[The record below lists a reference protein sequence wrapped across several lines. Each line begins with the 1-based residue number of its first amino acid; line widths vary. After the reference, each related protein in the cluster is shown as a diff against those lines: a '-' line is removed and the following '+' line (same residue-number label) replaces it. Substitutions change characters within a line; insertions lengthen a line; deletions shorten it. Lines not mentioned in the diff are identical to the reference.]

1 MIQALPHSHNTSTS
15 SSLKEF
21 SNEQTYS
28 TLLQT
33 SQNGTTQQQQ
43 QQQQQLQSQ
52 QQQQQQQQHQQQLS
66 SWLPERNN
74 TIQKELQVW
83 SFLLLLILQDEEDSL
98 KNSNCMSA
106 LSVDPYLPEAVVAF
120 KKLCKNVLLHQR
132 CWT

>member
-1 MIQALPHSHNTSTS
+1 LQ
-15 SSLKEF
+15 EF

-43 QQQQQLQSQ
+43 QQQHQLQSQ
-52 QQQQQQQQHQQQLS
+52 QQQQQQQQQLQQHQQQPS

-74 TIQKELQVW
+74 AIQKDLQVW
-83 SFLLLLILQDEEDSL
+83 SFLLLLLLQDEEDSL

-106 LSVDPYLPEAVVAF
+106 LSVDPYLPEAGVAF